1 MTYKMLLQVLYE
13 AIAASRFGQYF
24 IAFHCEHCMIVA
36 IYIVGCDD
44 IKVTMAAE
52 EDDTSLT

>member
-1 MTYKMLLQVLYE
+1 MPFMTYKMLLQVLYG

-24 IAFHCEHCMIVA
+24 IVKIVL
-36 IYIVGCDD
+36 YIIGCDN

-52 EDDTSLT
+52 EDGTSLT

>member
-1 MTYKMLLQVLYE
+1 MPFMTYKMLLQVLYGT
-13 AIAASRFGQYF
+13 IAASRFGQYF
-24 IAFHCEHCMIVA
+24 VAFHCEHC

-52 EDDTSLT
+52 EDGTLT